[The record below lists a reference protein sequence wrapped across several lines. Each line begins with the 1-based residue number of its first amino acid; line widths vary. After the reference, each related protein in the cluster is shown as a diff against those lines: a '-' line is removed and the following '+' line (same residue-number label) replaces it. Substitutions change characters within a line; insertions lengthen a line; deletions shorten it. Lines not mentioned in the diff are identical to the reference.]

1 MNIFQKIKLK
11 LSIESKFLLEQKWGL
26 RKPGEAYSIPK
37 HLLTKYL
44 PANAVMIDCG
54 AHVGADSIELAK
66 IFPKGTVH
74 SFEPVP
80 AIYQHLKHN
89 TRRFTSIKCHQL
101 ALSDKN
107 GSALMNVSSGGS
119 DASSSLLAPT
129 GHTTDHPDVL
139 FTESIDVTTMTLDQW
154 AISND
159 IEKIDFLWLDMQGY
173 EYKMLSA
180 STQVLPQVLA
190 VHTEVSLRDTYA
202 GALLYVDLKKW
213 MESLGFTVEDEAIP
227 EGTDMGNVLFV
238 RLK

>member
-1 MNIFQKIKLK
+1 MNLLNEILLK
-11 LSIESKFLLEQKWGL
+11 GRIEIIFLLEQKWGIK
-26 RKPGEAYSIPK
+26 KPSGPYTIPK
-37 HLLTKYL
+37 HLLKKYL

-89 TRRFTSIKCHQL
+89 TRRFTNIKCHQL

-107 GSALMNVSSGGS
+107 GSARMNVSSGGS

-129 GHTTDHPDVL
+129 GHTADHPDVL
-139 FTESIDVTTMTLDQW
+139 FKESIDVTTMTLDRW
-154 AISND
+154 AATNGIK
-159 IEKIDFLWLDMQGY
+159 KIDFLWLDMQGF
-173 EYKMLSA
+173 EYQMLSA
-180 STQVLPQVLA
+180 STLMLPQVLA
-190 VHTEVSLRDTYA
+190 VHTEVSLRDTYV
-202 GALLYVDLKKW
+202 GVMMYPDLKKW
-213 MESLGFTVEDEAIP
+213 MESLGFTVEEEAIP

-238 RLK
+238 RK